1 MKKRMDFLPNKLNKY
16 SIRRFTVGTASILVG
31 ATLVFG
37 IGNNEAHASEKTSTE
52 ESTQSNE
59 DTASQDSVKQ
69 KGDVQTN
76 EQATNNNV
84 NPEQV
89 DVTNEAT
96 TSEESTTEETPKA
109 ETTKEAPTTAEE
121 PKKEAPATA
130 EAEEPKVDTTKEAPA
145 TAETPKADTT
155 KEEPATTEEAPKAD
169 TTTEEPATTEEAPK
183 ADTTKETPTTTDQTP
198 ESNQTD
204 SQETTT
210 EQSTQPTTQ
219 TQNSPEA
226 NTTQEFDTVVN
237 NVQNASTTEDKQEA
251 LTNYIADTN
260 NTSKEDAKAQVENL
274 DLDYKNLDE
283 TTLLSVLAQDYSNKK
298 DSTTTYAT
306 PRSTTSTP
314 KPVNRLGIKKL
325 AAVRQGTNVNDKV
338 HFSNIDIAI
347 DKGHT
352 NPQTGQKEFWA
363 TSSDVLKLKSDYTID
378 DDVHEGDQMTFQYG
392 KYFRPGSV
400 SLPSTQQNLYDA
412 NGGLVA
418 KGIYDSNTN
427 STTYTF
433 TNYVDQY
440 NNIKGSFEQITFAK
454 RENATTDKTAYPMQ
468 VTLGNQSY
476 SKDVIVDY
484 GNKENAPI
492 ITSTN
497 YIENGTLARHMTAY
511 INQPKSTFTKEI
523 FTTNLTGFKFDPTKN
538 NFKIYEVTDQN
549 QFVDSFTPDTSNLK
563 DVTSNFKINYSNN
576 NQTATVD
583 LLNGTRSSNK
593 QYIIEQVAYPLDTAN
608 DTNGKID
615 YRLDTNEKI
624 YTWSNSYSVTAGS
637 STANGDLKKY
647 ALGDYVWEDTNK
659 DGKQDA
665 DEKGIQGV
673 YVILKDANGKEL
685 DRTTTDATGKYQFNN
700 LTNGT
705 YTVEFSTPEGYTPTT
720 ANAGTDDSVD
730 SDG

>member
-37 IGNNEAHASEKTSTE
+37 ISNNEAQADEKTSTE

-59 DTASQDSVKQ
+59 DTSSQDSVKQ
-69 KGDVQTN
+69 KGDVQTS
-76 EQATNNNV
+76 EQATNNNDI
-84 NPEQV
+84 PEQV
-89 DVTNEAT
+89 DVTNEAS
-96 TSEESTTEETPKA
+96 TSEE
-109 ETTKEAPTTAEE
+109 
-121 PKKEAPATA
+121 
-130 EAEEPKVDTTKEAPA
+130 
-145 TAETPKADTT
+145 
-155 KEEPATTEEAPKAD
+155 ATTEAPKAD
-169 TTTEEPATTEEAPK
+169 TTKEEPATTEEAPK

-226 NTTQEFDTVVN
+226 KTTQKFDTEVN
-237 NVQNASTTEDKQEA
+237 DVQNASTTQDKQEA

-283 TTLLSVLAQDYSNKK
+283 TTLLSALAQDYSNKK

-363 TSSDVLKLKSDYTID
+363 TSSDVLKLKADYTID

-392 KYFRPGSV
+392 DYFRPGSV

-583 LLNGTRSSNK
+583 LLNGARSSNK

-624 YTWSNSYSVTAGS
+624 YTWSNSYSTAAGS

-647 ALGDYVWEDTNK
+647 SLGDYVWEDTNK

-685 DRTTTDATGKYQFNN
+685 DRTTTDSTGKYQFND

-730 SDG
+730 SDGLTTTGVIKDADNWTLDSGFYKTPKYSLGDYVWLDTNKDGKQDDTEKRNSWCNCYIKRQRW